1 MAHVY
6 QRQFSVQVLSFF
18 FCHLLLSQCLFVNR
32 CMNPRFP
39 VRWALTVPVPTT
51 RTHPPLIAPYPSRP
65 EPLVSFDPR
74 SSAHDSTSEW

>member
-1 MAHVY
+1 MAYVY

-18 FCHLLLSQCLFVNR
+18 VTCSFLSVILYR

-39 VRWALTVPVPTT
+39 VFAALTVPVPTT